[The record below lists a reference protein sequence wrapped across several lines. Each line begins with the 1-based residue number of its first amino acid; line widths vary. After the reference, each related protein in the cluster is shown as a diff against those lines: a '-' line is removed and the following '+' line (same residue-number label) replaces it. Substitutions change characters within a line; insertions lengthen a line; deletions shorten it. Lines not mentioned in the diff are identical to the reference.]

1 MPDIVAIGECLIE
14 LSSDKPIVT
23 STSFQKSFAG
33 DTINFLVAVSRLGN
47 SAGYITRVA
56 NDPFKKYLLGE
67 WKKESIDCSE
77 VKSVDGFNGM
87 HFVSRLPYGEREFI
101 YYRSG
106 SAASTMQ
113 PSDINPRY
121 IASAKLLHISGIP
134 QAISPTS
141 KQTILHAAKIA
152 KDNNVP
158 ISYDPNYRHQLWN
171 KSEARDAMAEILPY
185 ITYLFPSCPTDTEAL
200 LSTDNP
206 RTAIKAFIAKGV
218 AIVAVTCGNK
228 GVLVGTGKEVFEVP
242 AYTPNTIIDTTGAGD
257 AFNGGFMHAIL
268 EGLDIKDA
276 SLFGI
281 VTAGLKLETLGAL
294 TGLPKREQAYEIF
307 HRIKNQM

>member
-14 LSSDKPIVT
+14 LSSEKPIVT

-47 SAGYITRVA
+47 STGYITRVA
-56 NDPFKKYLLGE
+56 NDPFKEYLLGE
-67 WKKESIDCSE
+67 WEKESIDCSE
-77 VKSVDGFNGM
+77 VKSVNGFNGM

-101 YYRSG
+101 YYRGG

-134 QAISPTS
+134 QAISATS
-141 KQTILHAAKIA
+141 RQTILHAAKIA

-158 ISYDPNYRHQLWN
+158 VSYDPNYRHQLWN
-171 KSEARDAMAEILPY
+171 QFEARDAMTEILPY
-185 ITYLFPSCPTDTEAL
+185 VTYLFPSCPTDTEAL
-200 LSTDNP
+200 LSTASP
-206 RTAIKAFIAKGV
+206 MTAIKSFIAEGV
-218 AIVAVTCGNK
+218 PIVAVTRGDD
-228 GVLVGTGKEVFEVP
+228 GVLVGTDKEVFKMP
-242 AYTPNTIIDTTGAGD
+242 AYIPKTIIDTTGAGD
-257 AFNGGFMHAIL
+257 AFNGGFIHGLL

-276 SLFGI
+276 SLFGV
-281 VTAGLKLETLGAL
+281 VTAGLKLEILGAT
-294 TGLPKREQAYEIF
+294 TGLPKREQAYETF
-307 HRIKNQM
+307 HRIKNRM